1 MNRLWN
7 LDCSISPLL
16 REEVLDDADDDFEFE
31 LVVLDLD
38 GVLELVLVVP
48 AIRYKF

>member
-7 LDCSISPLL
+7 LDCSPSLL
-16 REEVLDDADDDFEFE
+16 PRVEVLEDADDVLEF
-31 LVVLDLD
+31 VVLDLD
-38 GVLELVLVVP
+38 GVLELALVVP